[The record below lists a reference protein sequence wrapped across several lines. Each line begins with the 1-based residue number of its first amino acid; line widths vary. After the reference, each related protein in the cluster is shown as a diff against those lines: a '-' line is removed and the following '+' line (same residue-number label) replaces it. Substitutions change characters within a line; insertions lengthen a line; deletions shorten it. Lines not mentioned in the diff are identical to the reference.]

1 MRVTS
6 QDSDPWRQMVLDGLA
21 RIERRLDGL
30 VTTETHAA
38 DMRRVDD
45 RLTDLATD
53 IGLERAAR
61 AEQQAKADARLDTLA
76 NALQVEADSRRK
88 GDEAD
93 LTTLRGEIA
102 AEASSRKRDR
112 QWLVASIIAV
122 LGVIVAAAQV
132 MLR

>member
-1 MRVTS
+1 MTTA
-6 QDSDPWRQMVLDGLA
+6 DSDPWRQMVLDGLA

-45 RLTDLATD
+45 RLTDLAAD
-53 IGLERAAR
+53 IGQERAMR
-61 AEQQAKADARLDTLA
+61 AEQQAKLDARLEQLA
-76 NALQVEADSRRK
+76 AALATEAESRRK

-93 LTTLRGEIA
+93 LATVRTEIA
-102 AEASSRKRDR
+102 AEAASRKRDR